1 MGPSRAAGGWSGSRR
16 SADGAGQALPD
27 LGRTRTQVACRLQAV
42 LRPGFPASLGRSP
55 RAAAG
60 GQGAARQA
68 GARLWR
74 LAAVLAV
81 LTCGLLASAAAVP
94 AAFATM
100 LPDEGPPA
108 VGVPATATAQ
118 QPDKPGSPARASPCS
133 EVCSGGGYAS
143 GNSTT
148 RPPAY
153 SLPMILPG
161 AGAPGP
167 CSEVCS
173 GGGYGSVGPSSR
185 TPGDSSAHDTATIP
199 PAGGRVTDSAGFH
212 WGDAGIGAGAMLAMI
227 VLGLGGALTLTR
239 RDNHRIHDK
248 CSPRFGRLWAAQ
260 SAAAQGAAGRSR
272 RSPDDGDRAPGTD
285 VPPGADLMIW

>member
-1 MGPSRAAGGWSGSRR
+1 MTANDATVTGP
-16 SADGAGQALPD
+16 P
-27 LGRTRTQVACRLQAV
+27 
-42 LRPGFPASLGRSP
+42 
-55 RAAAG
+55 AAAG

-100 LPDEGPPA
+100 LPDKGPPA

-118 QPDKPGSPARASPCS
+118 QPDMPGSSASASPCS

-143 GNSTT
+143 GTSTT

-153 SLPMILPG
+153 SMPMILLG
-161 AGAPGP
+161 AGDAGP

-173 GGGYGSVGPSSR
+173 GGGYGSVGPPSR
-185 TPGDSSAHDTATIP
+185 TPGDSSAYDTARIP
-199 PAGGRVTDSAGFH
+199 PAGGRVTDRAGFH
-212 WGDAGIGAGAMLAMI
+212 WGDAGIGAGAMLASI
-227 VLGLGGALTLTR
+227 VLGLGGALTVTR
-239 RDNHRIHDK
+239 RRNHRIHDK
-248 CSPRFGRLWAAQ
+248 CSPPFGRLWAAQ
-260 SAAAQGAAGRSR
+260 SAGAQGAAGRSY
-272 RSPDDGDRAPGTD
+272 RSPDEAGRAPGTD
-285 VPPGADLMIW
+285 VPPGADLMTW

>member
-1 MGPSRAAGGWSGSRR
+1 MTADDATVTGP
-16 SADGAGQALPD
+16 P
-27 LGRTRTQVACRLQAV
+27 
-42 LRPGFPASLGRSP
+42 
-55 RAAAG
+55 AAAG

-94 AAFATM
+94 AAFATI
-100 LPDEGPPA
+100 LPDKGPPA
-108 VGVPATATAQ
+108 GGVPATATAQ

-143 GNSTT
+143 GTSAA

-153 SLPMILPG
+153 SLPMILLG
-161 AGAPGP
+161 AGDPGP

-173 GGGYGSVGPSSR
+173 GGGYGSVGPPSR
-185 TPGDSSAHDTATIP
+185 TPGDSSAHDTARIP

-212 WGDAGIGAGAMLAMI
+212 WGDAGIGAGAMLALI

-239 RDNHRIHDK
+239 RRNHRIHDK

-260 SAAAQGAAGRSR
+260 SAGAHGAAGRSR
-272 RSPDDGDRAPGTD
+272 RSPDEGGRAAGTD
-285 VPPGADLMIW
+285 VPPGADLITW

>member
-1 MGPSRAAGGWSGSRR
+1 MTADDATVTGPA
-16 SADGAGQALPD
+16 
-27 LGRTRTQVACRLQAV
+27 
-42 LRPGFPASLGRSP
+42 
-55 RAAAG
+55 AAAG

-81 LTCGLLASAAAVP
+81 LTCGLLASAAVP
-94 AAFATM
+94 AAFAAM
-100 LPDEGPPA
+100 LPDKGPPA

-118 QPDKPGSPARASPCS
+118 QPDIPGSSARASPCS

-143 GNSTT
+143 GTSTT

-161 AGAPGP
+161 AGDPGP

-173 GGGYGSVGPSSR
+173 GGGYGPVGPPSR
-185 TPGDSSAHDTATIP
+185 TPGDSSAHDTATIH
-199 PAGGRVTDSAGFH
+199 PAGGSVTGSAGFH
-212 WGDAGIGAGAMLAMI
+212 WGDAGIGAGAMLALI

-239 RDNHRIHDK
+239 RRNHRIHDK
-248 CSPRFGRLWAAQ
+248 CSPRLGRHWAAQ
-260 SAAAQGAAGRSR
+260 SAGTQGAAGRGR
-272 RSPDDGDRAPGTD
+272 RSPDEAGRAPGTD
-285 VPPGADLMIW
+285 VPPGADLITW

>member
-1 MGPSRAAGGWSGSRR
+1 MTANDASVTGPPATAGG
-16 SADGAGQALPD
+16 P
-27 LGRTRTQVACRLQAV
+27 
-42 LRPGFPASLGRSP
+42 
-55 RAAAG
+55 
-60 GQGAARQA
+60 GAARQA
-68 GARLWR
+68 GVRLWR

-100 LPDEGPPA
+100 LPDKGHPA

-118 QPDKPGSPARASPCS
+118 QQDKPGSPARASSCS

-143 GNSTT
+143 GTSTT

-153 SLPMILPG
+153 SLPMILLG
-161 AGAPGP
+161 VGNLGP

-173 GGGYGSVGPSSR
+173 GGGYGSVGPPSR
-185 TPGDSSAHDTATIP
+185 TPRDSSAHDTARIP
-199 PAGGRVTDSAGFH
+199 PVGGRVTDSAGFH
-212 WGDAGIGAGAMLAMI
+212 WGNAGIGAGAMLALI

-239 RDNHRIHDK
+239 RRNHRIHDK
-248 CSPRFGRLWAAQ
+248 CSPQSGRHWAAQ
-260 SAAAQGAAGRSR
+260 CTGAQSAAGRSR
-272 RSPDDGDRAPGTD
+272 RSPDEGGRAPGTD